1 MKTIIKFKKGK
12 AFVAE
17 AEYPDCFPVIYGQSN
32 GSIHVRNLEGADV
45 ATFGA
50 NLVEKVEY
58 QP

>member
-1 MKTIIKFKKGK
+1 MKTTL
-12 AFVAE
+12 ATA
-17 AEYPDCFPVIYGQSN
+17 
-32 GSIHVRNLEGADV
+32 HVRNLEGADV